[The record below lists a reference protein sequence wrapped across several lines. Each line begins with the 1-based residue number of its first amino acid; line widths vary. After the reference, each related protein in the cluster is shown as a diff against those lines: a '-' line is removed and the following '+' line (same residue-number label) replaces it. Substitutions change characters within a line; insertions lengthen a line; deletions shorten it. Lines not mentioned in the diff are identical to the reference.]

1 MKLLTRAC
9 MGIIRMYWGIV
20 PNRVKG
26 RCLFKETC
34 SRYVYRAF
42 DENGFQSGVAA
53 LKYRYRTCRTP
64 FEILIN
70 PNTGEFQ
77 LYLCNGDVIP
87 EAEIHSCHLDELRLK
102 LQNIE
107 NSNL

>member
-1 MKLLTRAC
+1 MKLLAWAC

-26 RCLFKETC
+26 RCLFQETC

-53 LKYRYRTCRTP
+53 FKYRYNTCRTP
-64 FEILIN
+64 FEILTN
-70 PNTGEFQ
+70 PDTGKFEMN
-77 LYLCNGDVIP
+77 LCNGDVIP
-87 EAEIHSCHLDELRLK
+87 EVEIHSCHLDEMRL
-102 LQNIE
+102 
-107 NSNL
+107 NLKNLEHPSS